1 MFKIKMD
8 EGHAKLTEE
17 ARKLLEAERAMEAA
31 RKAAVVEQRIQDGI
45 ECLLKARRRYNKE
58 AKKITDALTE
68 LKKFVD
74 DDGNITDYEL
84 YYKAWREVS
93 KHHHLPAI
101 PSPED
106 LD

>member
-8 EGHAKLTEE
+8 EGVTKLTEE

-31 RKAAVVEQRIQDGI
+31 KKAAAVERRVQDGI
-45 ECLLKARRRYNKE
+45 EHLLRARRRYNKE
-58 AKKITDALTE
+58 AKKITDALAE

-74 DDGNITDYEL
+74 ADGNIVDYEL
-84 YYKAWREVS
+84 YYKAWKELA
-93 KHHHLPAI
+93 KTNPLPVI
-101 PSPED
+101 PSPDE